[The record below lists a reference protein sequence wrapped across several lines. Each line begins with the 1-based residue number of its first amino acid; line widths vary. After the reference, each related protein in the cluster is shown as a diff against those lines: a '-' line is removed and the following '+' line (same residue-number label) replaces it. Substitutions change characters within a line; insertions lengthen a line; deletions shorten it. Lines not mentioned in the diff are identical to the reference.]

1 MKAIAA
7 GAGVTFE
14 DILVLNCRSEIG
26 LTGGVVDGCS
36 AIAYKDPSTGKQ
48 LLAQNWDWHANQ
60 GSNVILLDIHHLD
73 GSRVITITE
82 AGIVGKIGFN
92 GNCVGVTLNA
102 IKTAAVPLNYEMLP
116 IHLALRY
123 IVMESPSTA
132 EAINQLMR
140 IGVASTAHFLV
151 ADSIS
156 AYGVEVS
163 PLGNGIIQP
172 DDEGFVLHTNH
183 WISEPERVKSGA
195 WLPDTFTRLKRLQV
209 LKTKVHDMEDI
220 WEVLADEEGFP
231 GSICRGSA
239 EGQRGGTD
247 DDLETLFGVVMDLEA
262 GYAEMVHGRPT
273 RGKHRSLLPKG
284 GPIGNAGGDVQR
296 QSAW

>member
-1 MKAIAA
+1 M
-7 GAGVTFE
+7 
-14 DILVLNCRSEIG
+14 LNCRSEIG

-36 AIAYKDPSTGKQ
+36 AISYKNPSTGKQ

-60 GSNVILLDIHHLD
+60 LSNVVVLDIHHLD

-82 AGIVGKIGFN
+82 AGIVGKVGFN

-102 IKTAAVPLNYEMLP
+102 IKTAHVPLNYEMLP
-116 IHLALRY
+116 IHFALRY

-140 IGVASTAHFLV
+140 IGVASTAHFLI

-172 DDEGFVLHTNH
+172 DENGFVLHTNH
-183 WISEPERVKSGA
+183 WISEPEKVKSVI
-195 WLPDTFTRLKRLQV
+195 WLSDTVSRLKRLQV
-209 LKTKVHDMEDI
+209 LKDKVHEMEDI
-220 WEVLADEEGFP
+220 WEILADEEDAP
-231 GSICRGSA
+231 GSICRGVA
-239 EGQRGGTD
+239 IGQRGGTD

-262 GYAEMVHGRPT
+262 GYAEMVYGRPT
-273 RGKHRSLLPKG
+273 RGKERNLLPKG
-284 GPIGNAGGDVQR
+284 GPIGNAGSDVQR